1 MASGILREEIAEVA
15 QHRDIAAIE
24 RLAVD
29 AARHAS
35 AAAAC

>member
-1 MASGILREEIAEVA
+1 MASRIVGKEIAEVA